1 MLYSVTYQSHNIS
14 NRPFNMKSFNAL
26 DSERAALGAKSWELD
41 VSAVSFHN
49 LTDFVE
55 SGEKDAINLGR

>member
-1 MLYSVTYQSHNIS
+1 
-14 NRPFNMKSFNAL
+14 MKSFNAL